1 MDSSLGQSVRDSI
14 SDLTKSLP
22 FEIYDEYS
30 TSLETQLVNI
40 KQEIDEMSK
49 KQVIIEKKID
59 CIINFLD
66 NHQTLM
72 LQKQQDDLSTQKTLL
87 VQILTDVLDKE
98 NSARIV
104 VDKIN
109 DFLGENRKIY
119 LEFFDSVY
127 NQTKK
132 NTEQIKAIKPLL
144 DNIDRTQ
151 QGISSLL
158 KVTYSSKID
167 TVPDYIFPK

>member
-1 MDSSLGQSVRDSI
+1 MISNSI
-14 SDLTKSLP
+14 QP
-22 FEIYDEYS
+22 FQIHDEYDH
-30 TSLETQLVNI
+30 ENQLVII
-40 KQEIDEMSK
+40 KKDINELS
-49 KQVIIEKKID
+49 KKID

-66 NHQTLM
+66 NHQSLM
-72 LQKQQDDLSTQKTLL
+72 LQKQQDDLSMQKTLL

-109 DFLGENRKIY
+109 DFLTENRKIY
-119 LEFFDSVY
+119 IELFDSVY

-132 NTEQIKAIKPLL
+132 NTEQIKSIKPLL

-151 QGISSLL
+151 QSISSLL
-158 KVTYSSKID
+158 KSSYSNVD
-167 TVPDYIFPK
+167 TLPDYLFPN

>member
-1 MDSSLGQSVRDSI
+1 MQTQYDSLGQSVVRSIDSF
-14 SDLTKSLP
+14 KP
-22 FEIYDEYS
+22 FEIHDEYDH
-30 TSLETQLVNI
+30 ENQLVII
-40 KQEIDEMSK
+40 KRDID
-49 KQVIIEKKID
+49 QLANRQAIIEKKID

-66 NHQTLM
+66 NHQALM

-109 DFLGENRKIY
+109 DFLAENRKIY

-132 NTEQIKAIKPLL
+132 NTEQIKAIRPLL

-158 KVTYSSKID
+158 KLSHSQDDLIS
-167 TVPDYIFPK
+167 VPSELFKK